1 VPKATNFEL
10 QNRVREIYKLMVAG
24 YSYPDIVEYSTKKWG
39 VGTRAVDQYRA
50 RARDLMGHEID
61 PEIER
66 MRSEQLARYQKIFN
80 KTCVDPKTAHIALGA
95 LKGIDKL
102 LGLETTIA
110 RSLDAALNL
119 YPDKI
124 EIIGIEPDTEE

>member
-1 VPKATNFEL
+1 
-10 QNRVREIYKLMVAG
+10 MVAG
-24 YSYPDIVEYSTKKWG
+24 YSYPDICDYASKKWG
-39 VGTRAVDQYRA
+39 VGTRTVDLYRT
-50 RARDLMGHEID
+50 RARDLMGLEVD

-80 KTCVDPKTAHIALGA
+80 KTCVDARTSHIALGA
-95 LKGIDKL
+95 LKGIDRL

-124 EIIGIEPDTEE
+124 EIIGIEPDPEE